1 MKHMDPSSQ
10 PVQEPGWQL
19 LGEQVLPLGADLRD
33 AISDWLVRLLRPQ
46 PLHKDFLNKL
56 IDSAKEAVLRAA
68 HTDSVEQT
76 GHLHV
81 LVYIRNGA
89 SAVQTWGFFRIEKIE
104 EPKDGQDVP
113 GHAIDFYLY
122 PEGH

>member
-1 MKHMDPSSQ
+1 MNHKDPSSR

-19 LGEQVLPLGADLRD
+19 LGEQVLPVGADLQD
-33 AISDWLVRLLRPQ
+33 AIGDWLVKLLRSHQ
-46 PLHKDFLNKL
+46 LHEAFLNRL
-56 IDSAKEAVLRAA
+56 VDSAREAVMRAA
-68 HTDSVEQT
+68 LAGPVEQT

-81 LVYIRNGA
+81 LVYMKMGA
-89 SAVQTWGFFRIEKIE
+89 SGVQTWGFFRIEKIE
-104 EPKDGQDVP
+104 ESNDVQEVP

>member
-19 LGEQVLPLGADLRD
+19 LGEQVLPVGADLRD
-33 AISDWLVRLLRPQ
+33 AISDWLALLLRPQ
-46 PLHKDFLNKL
+46 QLHEAFLTKL

-68 HTDSVEQT
+68 HADSVEQT

-81 LVYIRNGA
+81 FLYIRNGA
-89 SAVQTWGFFRIEKIE
+89 SAVQTWGFFRIDKIE
-104 EPKDGQDVP
+104 ELKDGQDAPV
-113 GHAIDFYLY
+113 HAIDFYIY
-122 PEGH
+122 PEGY

>member
-1 MKHMDPSSQ
+1 MKHGNPFPQ

-19 LGEQVLPLGADLRD
+19 LGEQVLPLGADLQD
-33 AISDWLVRLLRPQ
+33 EISEWLIRLLRPHS
-46 PLHKDFLNKL
+46 LHEDFLNKL
-56 IDSAKEAVLRAA
+56 IDSAKEAVRRAA
-68 HTDSVEQT
+68 LADTVEQT

-81 LVYIRNGA
+81 LVYIRNGE

-104 EPKDGQDVP
+104 EPNDGQDVP

>member
-19 LGEQVLPLGADLRD
+19 LGEQVLPVGADLQD
-33 AISDWLVRLLRPQ
+33 AISAWLVRLLRPH
-46 PLHKDFLNKL
+46 PLHEAFLDKL

-68 HTDSVEQT
+68 LADSVEQT
-76 GHLHV
+76 GHLHI

-89 SAVQTWGFFRIEKIE
+89 SAAQTWGFFRIEKIE
-104 EPKDGQDVP
+104 EPKDGQDIP

-122 PEGH
+122 PEGR

>member
-1 MKHMDPSSQ
+1 MNHKDPSTQ

-19 LGEQVLPLGADLRD
+19 LGEQVLPVGADLQD
-33 AISDWLVRLLRPQ
+33 AVSDWLVLVLRQHRL
-46 PLHKDFLNKL
+46 HDDFLNKL
-56 IDSAKEAVLRAA
+56 IDSAKDAVLRAA
-68 HTDSVEQT
+68 LAESVEQT
-76 GHLHV
+76 GHLHL
-81 LVYIRNGA
+81 LVYIRNAG

-104 EPKDGQDVP
+104 EPKDGQDTP

>member
-1 MKHMDPSSQ
+1 MKHMAPSSQ

-19 LGEQVLPLGADLRD
+19 LGEQVLPVGADLQD
-33 AISDWLVRLLRPQ
+33 AIGDWLVRLLRPH
-46 PLHKDFLNKL
+46 PLHEAFLARL
-56 IDSAKEAVLRAA
+56 IDSAKESVLRAA
-68 HTDSVEQT
+68 LTDPVEQT
-76 GHLHV
+76 GHLHI
-81 LVYIRNGA
+81 LVYIRNAA

-122 PEGH
+122 PEGQ

>member
-1 MKHMDPSSQ
+1 MKHMDPSSR

-19 LGEQVLPLGADLRD
+19 LGEQVLPIGTDLQD
-33 AISDWLVRLLRPQ
+33 ATCDWLLRLLRPHG
-46 PLHKDFLNKL
+46 LHEDFLNKL

-68 HTDSVEQT
+68 LADSVEQT

-104 EPKDGQDVP
+104 EPKDGQDTP

>member
-1 MKHMDPSSQ
+1 MKPMDPSSQ
-10 PVQEPGWQL
+10 PVQGPGWQL
-19 LGEQVLPLGADLRD
+19 LGEQVLPVGADLQD
-33 AISDWLVRLLRPQ
+33 AASDWLVRLLRPHR
-46 PLHKDFLNKL
+46 LHEDFLNKL

-68 HTDSVEQT
+68 LVDTVEQT

-81 LVYIRNGA
+81 LVYIRNGP

-104 EPKDGQDVP
+104 EPNDGQGVP

-122 PEGH
+122 PEGP

>member
-1 MKHMDPSSQ
+1 MKHTDHFSQ

-19 LGEQVLPLGADLRD
+19 LGEQVLPVGTDLQD
-33 AISDWLVRLLRPQ
+33 TISDWLVLVLRPHQ
-46 PLHKDFLNKL
+46 LNEAFLTKL
-56 IDSAKEAVLRAA
+56 IESAKEAVLRAA
-68 HTDSVEQT
+68 LADTVEQT

-81 LVYIRNGA
+81 LVYIRNGP

-104 EPKDGQDVP
+104 EPKDGQGVP

-122 PEGH
+122 PEGP

>member
-1 MKHMDPSSQ
+1 MKHMDSSSQ

-19 LGEQVLPLGADLRD
+19 LGEQVLPMGTDLQD
-33 AISDWLVRLLRPQ
+33 ATGDWMLRLLRPHG
-46 PLHKDFLNKL
+46 LHEDFLNKL

-68 HTDSVEQT
+68 LADSVEQT

-104 EPKDGQDVP
+104 ESKDGQDVP